1 MPFLLYMLRTLRCL
15 HRVEELL
22 LDDFS
27 ILSRIETCFVHG
39 HAFPRVFW
47 RDVILETHDE
57 AVATVIL
64 GRVSVHQRRVTVAW
78 SLRDRDAGDS
88 DARHLA
94 DGHLEQ

>member
-39 HAFPRVFW
+39 HAFPCVFW
-47 RDVILETHDE
+47 RDGIFESRDE
-57 AVATVIL
+57 AIATVIL
-64 GRVSVHQRRVTVAW
+64 GHVSVHQRRVTVVR
-78 SLRDRDAGDS
+78 SLRNRDAGDS
-88 DARHLA
+88 DARYLA

>member
-1 MPFLLYMLRTLRCL
+1 MPFLLYMLRILRCL

-39 HAFPRVFW
+39 HAFPRVSW
-47 RDVILETHDE
+47 RDVILDSHDE
-57 AVATVIL
+57 AVAAVI
-64 GRVSVHQRRVTVAW
+64 RVHVSVQRLRVTVAR
-78 SLRDRDAGDS
+78 SLCNGDAGDS